1 MAWIVVVRLMAMM
14 CPHRESEEHEQH
26 WFWIG
31 LNRRNPMD
39 NGSWKW
45 SDGLAVSHDNKQP
58 TCRVM
63 KNTSNAICLILV
75 SQLTYQNFGRY
86 YYNIRQCAAA
96 DLGSMTWLA
105 MHCDSELDWIC
116 KIPRGKTA
124 VDFKHKSCV
133 GSTYCQNIYLLVVT
147 TFVLYF

>member
-1 MAWIVVVRLMAMM
+1 MA
-14 CPHRESEEHEQH
+14 HRESEEHEQH

-45 SDGLAVSHDNKQP
+45 SDGLAVSNKKHHNPAPLGAQQEHIF
-58 TCRVM
+58 TF
-63 KNTSNAICLILV
+63 NFLLV
-75 SQLTYQNFGRY
+75 TQFTYQNFGRY

-116 KIPRGKTA
+116 KIPRGTNA
-124 VDFKHKSCV
+124 LHLSSHLIFRSIFTLDSMFSSAQS
-133 GSTYCQNIYLLVVT
+133 GLLRR
-147 TFVLYF
+147 LI

>member
-1 MAWIVVVRLMAMM
+1 MM
-14 CPHRESEEHEQH
+14 MIIDDDVAHRESEDHEQH

-45 SDGLAVSHDNKQP
+45 SDGLAVSNGK
-58 TCRVM
+58 M
-63 KNTSNAICLILV
+63 KPNCVQRMLDKKCLKTKSVYSLLV
-75 SQLTYQNFGRY
+75 FQFTYQNFGRY

-96 DLGSMTWLA
+96 DLGTMTWLA

-116 KIPRGKTA
+116 KIPRGTTA
-124 VDFKHKSCV
+124 LNLFKKKSY
-133 GSTYCQNIYLLVVT
+133 TI
-147 TFVLYF
+147 

>member
-1 MAWIVVVRLMAMM
+1 MS
-14 CPHRESEEHEQH
+14 HRESEDHEQH

-45 SDGLAVSHDNKQP
+45 SDGLAVSNDRMHIKP
-58 TCRVM
+58 TVAGSKKKKKLETQSVLLCF
-63 KNTSNAICLILV
+63 LL
-75 SQLTYQNFGRY
+75 QFTYQNFGRY

-116 KIPRGKTA
+116 KIPRGTRA
-124 VDFKHKSCV
+124 CDYLHSVSCC
-133 GSTYCQNIYLLVVT
+133 T
-147 TFVLYF
+147 LYIHL